1 MRSAEESRLKT
12 DYSNRWYET
21 FFMDAR
27 ADSQEHNLN
36 LFREFLNEK
45 LSHVKTIDYES
56 SSKKNPMF
64 YWFKDV
70 PFEIAFSLIQRFTI
84 SKAIIGFILS
94 PAS

>member
-12 DYSNRWYET
+12 DYSNRWRNL
-21 FFMDAR
+21 FMDGR
-27 ADSQEHNLN
+27 ADTQEHNLN

-56 SSKKNPMF
+56 SSKKNSMF

-84 SKAIIGFILS
+84 SKSNNGFGLGS
-94 PAS
+94 GV